1 MTTSG
6 FAEGSTP
13 DDIDALAVRARAG
26 DRDALEELLRVVRP
40 RALNVC
46 RSVLPYRAD
55 AEDAC
60 QEALISISAKIGSWG
75 GRGRFTTWMHIVA
88 LNAARTTYRRMKN
101 QAPATDVVHLE
112 RPDPRTTSVIAGT
125 RLDLLEAIESLERDH
140 PQYVQPLL
148 LRQYGELTYE
158 DLLARQL
165 SEAWVTLNC
174 VSNPVG
180 GSLIGNAWWSG
191 VRIAD
196 ILAQAGVDPRADALL
211 QTSVDG
217 WTCGTPLSALTD
229 GRDALL
235 AVGMNGQ
242 ALPIEHGFPVR
253 SIVPGLYGF
262 VSACKWVVDLEVT
275 RFDRF
280 DAYWTERGWAEQAPV
295 RLASRID
302 VPRSG
307 DAVAAGAVRVGG
319 VAWEQHVGIDAVEVA
334 VDGGAWQPA
343 EVAALPTDDTWVQW
357 AATVT
362 LEPGE
367 HLIRVRATDK
377 SGLVQ
382 TGVQRDVV
390 PDGATG
396 WHTVDVTAQ

>member
-158 DLLARQL
+158 EIADHLGIPVGTAKAQVHHARRLARPML
-165 SEAWVTLNC
+165 
-174 VSNPVG
+174 G
-180 GSLIGNAWWSG
+180 GQG
-191 VRIAD
+191 
-196 ILAQAGVDPRADALL
+196 
-211 QTSVDG
+211 
-217 WTCGTPLSALTD
+217 
-229 GRDALL
+229 
-235 AVGMNGQ
+235 
-242 ALPIEHGFPVR
+242 
-253 SIVPGLYGF
+253 
-262 VSACKWVVDLEVT
+262 
-275 RFDRF
+275 
-280 DAYWTERGWAEQAPV
+280 
-295 RLASRID
+295 
-302 VPRSG
+302 
-307 DAVAAGAVRVGG
+307 
-319 VAWEQHVGIDAVEVA
+319 
-334 VDGGAWQPA
+334 
-343 EVAALPTDDTWVQW
+343 
-357 AATVT
+357 
-362 LEPGE
+362 
-367 HLIRVRATDK
+367 
-377 SGLVQ
+377 
-382 TGVQRDVV
+382 
-390 PDGATG
+390 
-396 WHTVDVTAQ
+396 